1 MKRTWKRSTTCSS
14 SNVHFRC
21 HRRLHNRKQ
30 KGLFFHSFC
39 DSVYNVLPL
48 KTMTLFYGST
58 SPLKYDFYQIF
69 SYFFLTPI
77 FDIFLALRLQN
88 PHASLQRSHV
98 TDDQT
103 VCSVIFLETCQFSD
117 TLECCMFQNPKKS
130 RSVMTTGTKIT
141 VFSLFLWWLKTVS
154 LSHKKH
160 SHKIRGRG
168 KSQGGAGLQLR
179 LCCEWRTAP
188 VTAGLCSSQAW
199 RGTFPCGAASPPRTS
214 VLLQTQREAGS
225 LITLISSHHKN
236 PLARF
241 LPSCCLTSPWW
252 M

>member
-1 MKRTWKRSTTCSS
+1 MKNHPKEKGRCVLLTSRKMKRTWKRSTTCSS

-103 VCSVIFLETCQFSD
+103 VCSVIF
-117 TLECCMFQNPKKS
+117 
-130 RSVMTTGTKIT
+130 
-141 VFSLFLWWLKTVS
+141 
-154 LSHKKH
+154 
-160 SHKIRGRG
+160 
-168 KSQGGAGLQLR
+168 
-179 LCCEWRTAP
+179 
-188 VTAGLCSSQAW
+188 
-199 RGTFPCGAASPPRTS
+199 
-214 VLLQTQREAGS
+214 
-225 LITLISSHHKN
+225 
-236 PLARF
+236 
-241 LPSCCLTSPWW
+241 
-252 M
+252 

>member
-1 MKRTWKRSTTCSS
+1 MILFTTFFLLKQWLYSKIQ
-14 SNVHFRC
+14 
-21 HRRLHNRKQ
+21 LHPWN
-30 KGLFFHSFC
+30 
-39 DSVYNVLPL
+39 
-48 KTMTLFYGST
+48 MTF
-58 SPLKYDFYQIF
+58 IR
-69 SYFFLTPI
+69 YFLIFLTPI
-77 FDIFLALRLQN
+77 FDISLALRLQN
-88 PHASLQRSHV
+88 PHASLQRSHL

-103 VCSVIFLETCQFSD
+103 VCSVIFFRNMSVFWHTGVLHVSEPKEVQISND
-117 TLECCMFQNPKKS
+117 HRHQNHS
-130 RSVMTTGTKIT
+130 LQSFFVMIENS
-141 VFSLFLWWLKTVS
+141 FS

-168 KSQGGAGLQLR
+168 KSQGGAELQLR

-214 VLLQTQREAGS
+214 VLLQTQRKAGS